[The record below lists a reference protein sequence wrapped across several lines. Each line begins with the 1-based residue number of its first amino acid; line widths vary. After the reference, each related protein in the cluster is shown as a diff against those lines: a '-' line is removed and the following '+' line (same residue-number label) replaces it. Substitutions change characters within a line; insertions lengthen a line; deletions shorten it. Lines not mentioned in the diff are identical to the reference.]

1 MLFLILACFNNLDGS
16 VRTYGYWSGTN
27 TASGKS
33 FRGLWYHYLTFDD
46 NGKIINGGDF
56 GDATGL
62 VMAVSPD

>member
-1 MLFLILACFNNLDGS
+1 MQ
-16 VRTYGYWSGTN
+16 TSGAFGHTN

-46 NGKIINGGDF
+46 DGKIINGGDF

-62 VMAVSPD
+62 IMAVSPD